1 MRSYFQCHIEG
12 RRLLLPWLVALVL
25 TVGAAWVYGAV
36 LMPAAPAGPRLDGH
50 FLLGILWTLLLGICL
65 LAAQCVYYYF
75 FVRATLRGTSLYG
88 EAVEA
93 DYDPTQYVRLCAKG
107 ILLSAVTCGIY
118 LPWLVVSLV
127 RYFASAV
134 IHRLFLCEE
143 PRYRGRG
150 SVLFAYGVLLGVVP
164 MVILPF
170 AASFFLLAGG
180 RAVIGVL
187 LLIVSVWLLAFLR
200 ALTLRYLVNFSLA
213 HRRLTTTVNG
223 WQAGWFV
230 FGQLL
235 LAGITLGIYWP
246 MALLRIWRYYVG
258 RTVIGDETVEMRFG
272 FSTSL
277 LTDFGRLFV
286 QLLLTVVTCGIY
298 LPWGYARTMELLIG
312 RTYVE
317 ETEPEEAAPMPVD
330 YC

>member
-25 TVGAAWVYGAV
+25 TVGTAWVYGAV
-36 LMPAAPAGPRLDGH
+36 LMPAAPADPRLDGH
-50 FLLGILWTLLLGICL
+50 FLLGVLWTLSLGICL

-93 DYDPTQYVRLCAKG
+93 DYDPKQYVRLCAKG

-150 SVLFAYGVLLGVVP
+150 SVLFAYEVLLGVVP

-170 AASFFLLAGG
+170 AASFFLLAGVDNRHIG
-180 RAVIGVL
+180 AVFSQFQGDSPADAPGSPGNQSDF
-187 LLIVSVWLLAFLR
+187 SVQ
-200 ALTLRYLVNFSLA
+200 
-213 HRRLTTTVNG
+213 H
-223 WQAGWFV
+223 
-230 FGQLL
+230 
-235 LAGITLGIYWP
+235 
-246 MALLRIWRYYVG
+246 
-258 RTVIGDETVEMRFG
+258 DEDRPFKMVKVDSR
-272 FSTSL
+272 
-277 LTDFGRLFV
+277 
-286 QLLLTVVTCGIY
+286 
-298 LPWGYARTMELLIG
+298 
-312 RTYVE
+312 
-317 ETEPEEAAPMPVD
+317 EAASST
-330 YC
+330 